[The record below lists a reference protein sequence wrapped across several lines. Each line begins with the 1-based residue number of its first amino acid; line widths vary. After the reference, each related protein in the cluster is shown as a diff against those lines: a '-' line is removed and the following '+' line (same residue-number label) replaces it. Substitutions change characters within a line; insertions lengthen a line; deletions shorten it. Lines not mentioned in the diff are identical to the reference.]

1 MHMEKFFISV
11 VSLCGFILAILCVY
25 RYFSYEHSSY
35 VELVCGVAFLL
46 SSIIAARVRKDC

>member
-1 MHMEKFFISV
+1 MDKFFISV
-11 VSLCGFILAILCVY
+11 VSLCSFILAMLCVF
-25 RYFSYEHSSY
+25 RYFSYENSSY